1 MAELK
6 FGDLKNPEP
15 EHREYF
21 PEKFLKGELLTL
33 LPDTQG
39 ICYVLT
45 EATFIFYLMGPEYK
59 GDYVGTLE
67 WMRNNSLGYI
77 NASHFIGETGN
88 ESDESVESD
97 ESDDE
102 SELSITHIEIHGE
115 LRGKGYAKYLITLVL
130 EYTLCLYPNITKI
143 TLDDDSDNTLSGDKG
158 PFNPADFFV
167 AAERNIYLR
176 LGLKYKEG
184 TITMKSGEQVDID
197 DIDMKDPNIAEI
209 YISDAAMVGNIEEIY
224 VRNLDAVKEKLMPVK
239 KRPAGR
245 TETEAGGGGQ
255 KLKTGGRINKK
266 KYKLKKTKKRKTRNK
281 NTKRKNKRSKRSK
294 KKS

>member
-1 MAELK
+1 
-6 FGDLKNPEP
+6 
-15 EHREYF
+15 
-21 PEKFLKGELLTL
+21 
-33 LPDTQG
+33 
-39 ICYVLT
+39 
-45 EATFIFYLMGPEYK
+45 MGPEYK

-77 NASHFIGETGN
+77 NASHFIVETGN
-88 ESDESVESD
+88 ESDVSVESD
-97 ESDDE
+97 ESVDE
-102 SELSITHIEIHGE
+102 SELSIIHIDIHGE

-143 TLDDDSDNTLSGDKG
+143 TLDDDSDNTLSGDDKG
-158 PFNPADFFV
+158 PFNPAEFFV

-184 TITMKSGEQVDID
+184 TITMKSGEQVEID

-209 YISDAAMVGNIEEIY
+209 YISDPAMVGNIEEIY

-245 TETEAGGGGQ
+245 TEAGGGGGGQ

-266 KYKLKKTKKRKTRNK
+266 KTKKRKTRKK
-281 NTKRKNKRSKRSK
+281 NTKRKNKRSK